1 MFSGRRGIPAT
12 SAAVGLLA
20 ACAGLFGPA
29 PVASAAEPTQQEL
42 LEQIKALRARVE
54 QMEADKPRD
63 AQPGAPSRHEA
74 SADAGGGGAAAEQ
87 ATVDSVLRDAER
99 RSNLKP
105 FMFQT
110 GLTDLPAGRDK
121 GKFFIR
127 SPDGQ
132 FSFSPTFQFQMRF
145 VGNSREGVPVE
156 DDDGNVT
163 VDDDGTVEEGF
174 ELRRMKFGAEGKA
187 FGKFEYKFVWFTNRS
202 GGEVLLEDAVVK
214 YQLAE
219 DVNLVMGQFKDP
231 VHHEELVSSSKQL
244 SADRSL
250 VNEILGGG
258 FTDRVQGVGLEY
270 KRGPWEIF
278 AVFHDG
284 VESLNTNFRD
294 PPANGSDYGAAA
306 RVEYVLFGDKK
317 YYGDFTALGNT
328 GDMMAVGGGVDFSGL
343 EDDNALSYTVDW
355 QYEFDR
361 VALYAAFLGQNF
373 TAHGD
378 GDEEDVTNFGG
389 LVQAGYMLTDK
400 WEAFGR
406 YGLVSLDGDAV
417 GDDEADDIH
426 EIVGG
431 VNYYLEGHNAKFT
444 GDVTFLPEGSPGESG
459 LGIINSGGES
469 QAVLRLQFQLLI

>member
-1 MFSGRRGIPAT
+1 MFSGRRSLPAT
-12 SAAVGLLA
+12 KAAAGVLA
-20 ACAGLFGPA
+20 AGAGLFGLG
-29 PVASAAEPTQQEL
+29 PVAAAAEPTQQEL
-42 LEQIKALRARVE
+42 LEQIKALRAQVE
-54 QMEADKPRD
+54 QLETRQNRQA
-63 AQPGAPSRHEA
+63 AQAGAPA
-74 SADAGGGGAAAEQ
+74 PGLPADEG
-87 ATVDSVLRDAER
+87 ATVDSVLRDAEG
-99 RSNLKP
+99 RSAHLKP

-110 GLTDLPAGRDK
+110 GLADLPAGRDK

-127 SPDGQ
+127 SADGE
-132 FSFSPTFQFQMRF
+132 FSFSPTFQFQFRY
-145 VGNSREGVPVE
+145 VANLRDGEGG
-156 DDDGNVT
+156 D
-163 VDDDGTVEEGF
+163 VDDDGTAEEGF

-187 FGKFEYKFVWFTNRS
+187 FKKFEYKFVWFTERS
-202 GGEVLLEDAVVK
+202 GGAVRLEDAIVK

-244 SADRSL
+244 GADRSL
-250 VNEILGGG
+250 VNELLGGG

-278 AVFHDG
+278 AIFHDG

-294 PPANGSDYGAAA
+294 PPANDSDYGAAA
-306 RVEYVLFGDKK
+306 RVEYILFGDKK

-328 GDMMAVGGGVDFSGL
+328 GDMMALGGGVDFSGL
-343 EDDNALSYTVDW
+343 EDNNALTYTFDW

-361 VALYAAFLGQNF
+361 TAVYAAFLGQNF
-373 TAHGD
+373 IAHGGGD
-378 GDEEDVTNFGG
+378 GEDDITNIGG

-406 YGLVSLDGDAV
+406 YGLVSLDDDAV
-417 GDDEADDIH
+417 DEDEADDIH

-459 LGIINSGGES
+459 LGILDSGGES
-469 QAVLRLQFQLLI
+469 QVVLRLQFQLLI